1 MSATSASPT
10 TRATARAT
18 RVAVLGGGPGGYEA
32 ALVAAQLGADVT
44 VVERDGLGGATVLTD
59 VVPSKTL
66 IATAELMATVGG
78 ASELGVRF
86 PGGSTPDSE
95 PAGAVTVDLA
105 RVNGRVKALAAA
117 QSADVRARLEK
128 EGVRIL
134 SGRGALDGPHAVV
147 VTDGE
152 DAGARVEA
160 DVVLLSTGS
169 SPRTLPDA
177 RPDGE
182 RILTW
187 KQVYDIQE
195 MPEHLI
201 VVGSGVTGAEFAN
214 AYDALGAHVTLV
226 SSRDRVLPGEDAD
239 AAEVLEGVFRR
250 RGMDVMSRSRA
261 QKVERHGDTV
271 VVTLADGRTVEGSH
285 CIVAVGAVPN
295 TGGIGLEEAG
305 VWTSE
310 SGHIDTDKVSRTS
323 ARGVYAAGDCTGV
336 FPLASVAAMQGRIA
350 MWHALGDTVAPLKLR
365 SVASTVFTSPEIATV
380 GWTQAQIDSG
390 EAQGEIVKLPLSTNA
405 RAKMLG
411 IHDGF
416 VKLFCRSGSGTV
428 IGGVVV
434 APRASELIFPV
445 TLAVEKRLNVDDV
458 AHAFTVYPSLSG
470 SVAEAARQLHVLGE

>member
-1 MSATSASPT
+1 MSPTSASS
-10 TRATARAT
+10 AAAKAT

-44 VVERDGLGGATVLTD
+44 VVERDGLGGSTVLTD

-86 PGGSTPDSE
+86 PGGSAPDTE
-95 PAGAVTVDLA
+95 PEGSVTVDLA
-105 RVNGRVKALAAA
+105 RVHSRVKALAFA
-117 QSADVRARLEK
+117 QSSDVRARLEK

-134 SGRGALDGPHAVV
+134 SGAGALDGPQALVV
-147 VTDGE
+147 REGE
-152 DAGARVEA
+152 DEGARVEA
-160 DVVLLSTGS
+160 DVVLVSVGA

-177 RPDGE
+177 QPDGE

-187 KQVYDIQE
+187 KQVYDLTE
-195 MPEHLI
+195 LPEHLI

-261 QKVERHGDTV
+261 QKVERHGDRV

-295 TGGIGLEEAG
+295 TAGLGLEEAG
-305 VWTSE
+305 VWTSD
-310 SGHIDTDKVSRTS
+310 SGHIDVDKVSRTS

-390 EAQGEIVKLPLSTNA
+390 EAQGEIIKLPLSTNA

-416 VKLFCRSGSGTV
+416 VKLFCRTGSGTV

-458 AHAFTVYPSLSG
+458 AHAFTIYPSLSG
-470 SVAEAARQLHVLGE
+470 SIAEAARQLHVMGE